1 MDYDQIN
8 YSELTQQYRSG
19 VKWFFWIAGL
29 TIITSLI
36 TFFGG
41 GIRFLISLGVTQFMD
56 AVAAVAAKDIGGA
69 VQVVALVLD
78 LIVTGV
84 FVLFGYLAGKKMLW
98 AYIVGMVVFLLDGLL
113 SLAMV
118 DIVGVIAHAVVLFFL
133 FRGFKAGQSLISLEK
148 LMAEQAAAAAT
159 AQQPAAY

>member
-1 MDYDQIN
+1 MDYDHIAHSQ
-8 YSELTQQYRSG
+8 LAQQYRSG

-29 TIITSLI
+29 TIITSFI

-78 LIVTGV
+78 LIVTAV

-113 SLAMV
+113 SLAME

-133 FRGFKAGQSLISLEK
+133 FRGFQAGQSLISLEK
-148 LMAEQAAAAAT
+148 QMAEQAAAAAQ
-159 AQQPAAY
+159 QQPAI

>member
-1 MDYDQIN
+1 MDYDQI
-8 YSELTQQYRSG
+8 SHDQLAQGYRSG

-41 GIRFLISLGVTQFMD
+41 GIRFLLSLGVTQFMD
-56 AVAAVAAKDIGGA
+56 AIAAVAAKDIGGA

-113 SLAMV
+113 SLAMM

-133 FRGFKAGQSLISLEK
+133 FRGFQAGQQLVSLEK
-148 LMAEQAAAAAT
+148 LMAEQAAAAA
-159 AQQPAAY
+159 AQQPAI